1 MKLILI
7 TDVKDL
13 GMAGDVVEVKDGYAR
28 NYLLPKKYAVLATR
42 DALKKVGSIK
52 AEADK
57 VRNSRLEEHKALLA
71 EISEVSLSFTKK
83 ADENGN
89 LYGSVSEYDI
99 VDAMSLKGIKIHR
112 NNVIFEKHIK
122 EIGDFEVQ
130 ISFGKDL
137 TTTIKVA
144 VVKEEI

>member
-13 GMAGDVVEVKDGYAR
+13 GMAGDVVTVKDGYGR
-28 NYLLPKKYAVLATR
+28 NYLLPKKYAVMATQ
-42 DALKKVGSIK
+42 DALKKIESIK
-52 AEADK
+52 VTAEK
-57 VRNSRLEEHKALLA
+57 VRNSRLEEYRALLA
-71 EISEVSLSFTKK
+71 KVHEVSLTFTRK

-99 VDAMSLKGIKIHR
+99 LDAMNEKGIKLNK
-112 NNVIFEKHIK
+112 NNVIIEKHIK
-122 EIGDFEVQ
+122 EINDYEVK
-130 ISFGKDL
+130 ISFGTDL

>member
-13 GMAGDVVEVKDGYAR
+13 GMAGDVVVVKDGYAR

-42 DALKKVGSIK
+42 DALKKVESIK
-52 AEADK
+52 VQADK

-71 EISEVSLSFTKK
+71 EISEVSLSFTRK

-122 EIGDFEVQ
+122 EISDSEVQ
-130 ISFGKDL
+130 ISFGTDL